1 MLLATFLEQICE
13 FKAFHAQNRAFRAF
27 FRLRTIFYDM
37 MQLEVRSMEK
47 MSMLQKLFIKYGEDG
62 ARNPS
67 PRGCY
72 EPVVPEALKAQ
83 VLAAQNHTNHKDEQ

>member
-1 MLLATFLEQICE
+1 
-13 FKAFHAQNRAFRAF
+13 
-27 FRLRTIFYDM
+27 
-37 MQLEVRSMEK
+37 MEK

-72 EPVVPEALKAQ
+72 EPVVPKALKAQ

>member
-1 MLLATFLEQICE
+1 
-13 FKAFHAQNRAFRAF
+13 
-27 FRLRTIFYDM
+27 
-37 MQLEVRSMEK
+37 MEK

-83 VLAAQNHTNHKDEQ
+83 VLATQNHTNHKDEQYRTLICFSLLLAHYGNHLLPI

>member
-1 MLLATFLEQICE
+1 
-13 FKAFHAQNRAFRAF
+13 
-27 FRLRTIFYDM
+27 
-37 MQLEVRSMEK
+37 MEK

-72 EPVVPEALKAQ
+72 EPVVPKALKAQ
-83 VLAAQNHTNHKDEQ
+83 VLATQNHTNRKDEQ

>member
-1 MLLATFLEQICE
+1 
-13 FKAFHAQNRAFRAF
+13 
-27 FRLRTIFYDM
+27 
-37 MQLEVRSMEK
+37 MEK

-83 VLAAQNHTNHKDEQ
+83 VLATQNHTNHKDEQSLIIAVNKYLYNLPYDFAQSRRDLSQ

>member
-1 MLLATFLEQICE
+1 
-13 FKAFHAQNRAFRAF
+13 
-27 FRLRTIFYDM
+27 
-37 MQLEVRSMEK
+37 MEK

-72 EPVVPEALKAQ
+72 EPVVPKALKAQ
-83 VLAAQNHTNHKDEQ
+83 VLAVQNHTNHAASTLRKSFASYLAS